1 MAAAKSIEIPERLR
15 VVFTLAQL
23 LQRLEG
29 EGLRAGAGQAGQY
42 RQVAARLHEA
52 LRDTPA
58 DDALDLILRAF
69 PAASEVYENLHYDQ
83 AGLVRQP
90 LEASL
95 NTEQAARAL
104 IGRLKG

>member
-29 EGLRAGAGQAGQY
+29 DGLRAGAAQY
-42 RQVAARLHEA
+42 RQVAERLGLA
-52 LRDTPA
+52 LREATA
-58 DDALDLILRAF
+58 DEALDLILRVF
-69 PAASEVYENLHYDQ
+69 PAAAEVYENLHYAQ

-90 LEASL
+90 LDISL
-95 NTEQAARAL
+95 NTERAAREL
-104 IGRLKG
+104 IARLK